1 MKKFLF
7 IIFILSSFLSFTQDS
22 TDVNIQDYPKPYIV
36 GGDTV
41 GGILTIDQLH
51 KIDKDQQLLEMYR
64 DLLSSYQ
71 ESDEFC
77 IKIVDEYEDKISIL
91 NIKIEELQNIIGDKD
106 MIISNLKDKVILYES
121 NEGKYEE
128 KLTNKDNIINEQG
141 EQIKKQRNKMI
152 WGGIAA
158 GVTIVIVTVLSIF

>member
-1 MKKFLF
+1 MRKFLF
-7 IIFILSSFLSFTQDS
+7 IIFILSSFLSFAQDS
-22 TDVNIQDYPKPYIV
+22 TDVYAQDYPKPYIV
-36 GGDTV
+36 DGDTV

-91 NIKIEELQNIIGDKD
+91 NIKVEELKNIIGDKD

-121 NEGKYEE
+121 NEEKYEE

-141 EQIKKQRNKMI
+141 ELIKKQRNKMI

>member
-91 NIKIEELQNIIGDKD
+91 KIKIEELQNIIGDKD